1 MFLERANMQDV
12 IHLLP
17 DHIANQIAAGEVVQ
31 RPSSVVK
38 ELMENALDAGAT
50 CIELIMKDAG
60 KALIQVIDNGCGM
73 SAQDARMAFER
84 HATSKIKEPGD
95 LFNIRTMGFRGEAMA
110 SIAAV
115 SQVNLRTRLQDA
127 ELGTEIQIEG
137 STIKQVEPC
146 MTVAGS
152 NISVKN
158 LFYNVPARR
167 NFLKSNPV
175 ETRHILNEFTRV
187 ALANPNLNFRLEH
200 NGNQVYDLFPT
211 HLEQRIVNLFGKFL
225 HGNLIHIKE
234 ETPYISI
241 RGYLGKPETA
251 RRKRGDQYFF
261 VNNRFIKSG
270 YLNHSVTSAFS
281 QLIPDD
287 TFPFYCIF
295 FEIDPSH
302 IDINIHPTKTEIKFD
317 DERTIYQLLHSVIRK
332 GLGDYHKTPVEMED
346 QGFIDLLNQTEIPS
360 NDEKTIGGMQL
371 TQPQSK
377 PSVNPNSV
385 SWGDLYPSSG
395 YSQREESR
403 LSKGS
408 NLLFPGLD
416 DPNPQEESSSLPFF
430 EEKGE
435 LPTSSITQL
444 GGRYLLHQRE
454 DGLVVIDQCHA
465 HQRILYERFLKASLH
480 AALPSQQL
488 LFPRTLHFSP
498 IDFSFLREIE
508 EDIKLLGFDLS
519 EFGSNT
525 FILHGI
531 PALLKGSKAE
541 LFFEDIIAEVREAGE
556 ATQVG
561 SKVQEAL
568 AKAIARKTAMPTGKK
583 LNPQEM
589 IYTVETLFQCEQPG
603 ISPSGKPTFYR
614 LELKEL
620 EQFFQG

>member
-1 MFLERANMQDV
+1 MQDI

-31 RPSSVVK
+31 RPASVVK

-50 CIELIMKDAG
+50 RIELILKDAG
-60 KALIQVIDNGCGM
+60 KALIQVIDNGSGM

-84 HATSKIKEPGD
+84 HATSKIREADD

-115 SQVNLRTRLQDA
+115 AQVNLKTRLQNA

-146 MTVAGS
+146 MTAAGS
-152 NISVKN
+152 NVAVKN

-175 ETRHILNEFTRV
+175 ETRHILNEFIRV
-187 ALANPNLNFRLEH
+187 ALANPGLTFRIEH
-200 NGNQVYDLFPT
+200 NGNQIYDLSPT
-211 HLEQRIVNLFGKFL
+211 HLEQRIVDLFGKL
-225 HGNLIHIKE
+225 LNGNLIHVDE
-234 ETPYISI
+234 ETPYVSI

-332 GLGDYHKTPVEMED
+332 GLGDYHKAPVEMED
-346 QGFIDLLNQTEIPS
+346 QGFIDMLNQTEVPS
-360 NDEKTIGGMQL
+360 DDEKTIGGVQVI
-371 TQPQSK
+371 QPVTNRPSQS
-377 PSVNPNSV
+377 NSA

-395 YSQREESR
+395 TSHREKPRS
-403 LSKGS
+403 SNGP
-408 NLLFPGLD
+408 NLLFPGLED
-416 DPNPQEESSSLPFF
+416 TIPPKESSSLPLF
-430 EEKGE
+430 EEKE
-435 LPTSSITQL
+435 EIFSSSITQL
-444 GGRYLLHQRE
+444 GGRYLLHQQK
-454 DGLVVIDQCHA
+454 DGLVIIDQCHA
-465 HQRILYERFLKASLH
+465 HQRILYERFLKASSR

-488 LFPRTLHFSP
+488 LFPRTLNFAP
-498 IDFSFLREIE
+498 VDFSFLREIA
-508 EDIKLLGFDLS
+508 EDVKHLGFDLN
-519 EFGSNT
+519 EFGPNT
-525 FILHGI
+525 YILHGV

-541 LFFEDIIAEVREAGE
+541 QFFEDIIAEVREAGE

-561 SKVQEAL
+561 SKVHEAL
-568 AKAIARKTAMPTGKK
+568 AKAIARKTAMPAGKI
-583 LNPQEM
+583 LSAQEM
-589 IYTVETLFQCEQPG
+589 SHTVETLFHCEQPG
-603 ISPSGKPTFYR
+603 ISPSGKPTYYR

-620 EQFFQG
+620 EQFFQGKVN